1 MIKKKTMTYF
11 GTEKTRERRKEERKL
26 LRHSN
31 QLKII
36 FIDEYSCYGLPVAC
50 TVWQCTVGCH
60 SRTLLLTY
68 GRGQNNDTV

>member
-11 GTEKTRERRKEERKL
+11 GTEKAKERRKEERKL

-36 FIDEYSCYGLPVAC
+36 FIEEDSCCGLPAV
-50 TVWQCTVGCH
+50 H
-60 SRTLLLTY
+60 SGVSLQDLTSNLW
-68 GRGQNNDTV
+68 RRAEQ